1 MHELNKNNTMYEGIE
16 DIIRLLDG
24 GRLKEALIQLQG
36 ISVQANRWD
45 LHNRIENTL
54 MAYGYMLQYAGQGM
68 DDPNRKEFYRQTL
81 RTAYELTDATNIA
94 LMSLKDSATFFD
106 RIRTSAL
113 QPYKAYPELQLQL
126 EAYTEDMG
134 TASLLY
140 HDETRRQA
148 ETKKIWETHEVA
160 LTELFDKTWATPLW
174 TETESKEA
182 QDILQSV
189 LVSAN
194 DIAIMVSAAT
204 LSLLRIF
211 DAKKLNFLFDAYR
224 HESFEVSQ
232 RAIVGMV
239 IALSK
244 HEGRLRLYPEM
255 VSRLALLCEEEGF
268 CKNLQTIQ
276 MQLLMTRET
285 SKIEK
290 KMREE
295 IIPEMMKTAKQM
307 NNPKFRFDETED
319 AEDRNPEWEEW
330 MDKSG
335 ITDKIKEMGEWQME
349 GGDIYMGSFAQLKV
363 YPFFNKISHWFY
375 PFDIN
380 QPELAPIR
388 KELEGDQFSI
398 FKMISLSDNFCPSDK
413 YSFILAISGMHSSM
427 RDLTLQQMEE
437 QNQMNEELKDKMQL
451 LTQKGREAK
460 SFSRLYIQDLYR
472 FFKLW
477 KRRQEEED
485 IFQWNFNLWEN
496 PLFGDALQTED
507 FTKELADYLL
517 QKEYLE
523 EAYTRY
529 QKLMDAHSN
538 KAEVYQ
544 KAGYIMQ
551 KQKRYKEAF
560 RHYEYADI
568 LQPDNVWT
576 NKHLAQCY
584 KLSGNISKAL
594 AYYQKVEAA
603 QPDNLNIALQIGQ
616 CFARMERYEK
626 ALAYFYKVEYLE
638 KNPDNARRAIAWCSF
653 VTRKDEEALK
663 YYGLLLEGTSPKA
676 EDWMNAGH
684 VHLVANRTQEA
695 LHHYRNAQKH
705 FELHGE
711 FIETFQ
717 KDKATLL
724 QMGIAEEE
732 IAIVLD
738 LLI

>member
-1 MHELNKNNTMYEGIE
+1 MYEGIK

-54 MAYGYMLQYAGQGM
+54 TAYGYMLQYAGQGM
-68 DDPNRKEFYRQTL
+68 DDPNRKDFYRQTL

-94 LMSLKDSATFFD
+94 LMSLKTSGTFYD

-113 QPYKAYPELQLQL
+113 QPYKAYSEIQMQL

-134 TASLLY
+134 TAALLY
-140 HDETRRQA
+140 HDEKRRQA
-148 ETKKIWETHEVA
+148 ETEKIGKMHESA
-160 LTELFDKTWATPLW
+160 LTELFDKTWSTPLW
-174 TETESKEA
+174 TNTDKKEA
-182 QDILQSV
+182 TDILQSV
-189 LVSAN
+189 LVNAN
-194 DIAIMVSAAT
+194 DIAIMTSAAT
-204 LSLLRIF
+204 MSLLRIF
-211 DAKKLNFLFDAYR
+211 DARKMEFLLDAYG
-224 HESFEVSQ
+224 HEDFQISQ

-244 HEGRLRLYPEM
+244 YKGRMRLYPEI
-255 VSRLALLCEEEGF
+255 VSRLTLLCEEEGF
-268 CKNLQTIQ
+268 RKNLQTIQ
-276 MQLLMTRET
+276 MQLLITRET
-285 SKIEK
+285 SKIDK

-295 IIPEMMKTAKQM
+295 IIPEMIKNAKQL

-335 ITDKIKEMGEWQME
+335 ITDKIKEMSEWQME
-349 GGDIYMGSFAQLKV
+349 GGDIYMSSFAQLKV
-363 YPFFNKISHWFY
+363 YPFFNQISHWFY
-375 PFDIN
+375 PFDTN
-380 QPELAPIR
+380 LPELAPIK
-388 KELEGDQFSI
+388 KELEGDQFSTLKLI
-398 FKMISLSDNFCPSDK
+398 ALSDNFCNSDK
-413 YSFILAISGMHSSM
+413 YSFIMAMMGMSSQM
-427 RDLTLQQMEE
+427 RELSLQQMQE
-437 QNQMNEELKDKMQL
+437 QTEMHEELKDKMQ
-451 LTQKGREAK
+451 QFIKNGKEAK
-460 SFSRLYIQDLYR
+460 SISRQYIQDLYR

-477 KRRQEEED
+477 KRHQEEED
-485 IFQWNFNLWEN
+485 IFQWKFNLWEN
-496 PLFGDALQTED
+496 PLFGDALQQED

-517 QKEYLE
+517 QKEYME
-523 EAYTRY
+523 EAYTLY
-529 QKLMDAHSN
+529 QKLMDAHTQ

-551 KQKRYKEAF
+551 KQKQYKDAF

-584 KLSGNISKAL
+584 KLSGNIPMAL
-594 AYYQKVEAA
+594 KYYQKVESA

-616 CFARMERYEK
+616 CFARMEQYGE

-638 KNPDNARRAIAWCSF
+638 KNPANARRAIAWCSF
-653 VTRKDEEALK
+653 LTRKFDEALK
-663 YYGLLLEGTSPKA
+663 YYGMLLEQPSPKA

-684 VHLVANRTQEA
+684 VHLVSNRMQEA
-695 LHHYRNAQKH
+695 LHHYRNAQKF
-705 FELHGE
+705 FEYHSD
-711 FIETFQ
+711 FIDSFQ

-724 QMGIAEEE
+724 QLGKSEEE
-732 IAIVLD
+732 IAIVFD